1 MRLACSKL
9 YSTYCGLIWAKIRK
23 ISTLILFADR
33 PMKNIQNPPLKKYLK
48 IPVSLPSKVPMS
60 RRSKPSGNKITAKI
74 KAFASH
80 SVLQN
85 TKNSAIREV
94 FARCRRNIFRNYFS
108 SNNPASSK
116 GPYRTNEKFQK
127 MLLAHYLL
135 YYFYIFS
142 PLLSNG
148 HTFFSTTC
156 HESVNQSKSIR
167 YFL

>member
-1 MRLACSKL
+1 
-9 YSTYCGLIWAKIRK
+9 
-23 ISTLILFADR
+23 
-33 PMKNIQNPPLKKYLK
+33 MKNIQNPPLKKYLK

-85 TKNSAIREV
+85 TKNSAIREF

-116 GPYRTNEKFQK
+116 GPYKTNEKFQK

-156 HESVNQSKSIR
+156 HESVNQSKSLR